1 MIQVLQNEKE
11 IFYGEV
17 REITDNIDFT
27 KHIYAV
33 GELAFLFDSIQPQ
46 KVYQCSPLQMFT
58 EIINIHN
65 SQVEQK
71 KQFKVGEVSVTDA
84 NDYVYHFTN
93 REDTLTVLRDKLCT
107 PLNGYLKIT
116 KVNGE
121 RYINLV
127 PIERYGKHCTQEIQ
141 FGENLLDY
149 SANSTSVNIATS
161 VIPIGAM
168 IEEENRTSKAVKGLD
183 EYVTIVGTAVDDY
196 HKKTDDDYVINDA
209 AVSQFGHIRVTKE
222 WPDVNSP
229 EILREKATE
238 WIKQTQF
245 ADLILNVSAFDR
257 NLSDINI
264 DSFDLGD
271 IVSVWAVP
279 FGMESV
285 TFPVQKKTIYM
296 NDITKNYI
304 VLGNKFQKSYTSQA
318 STAVEQ
324 IKEEIPEISPLLQMA
339 KDNAVTLLTDP
350 TKGYVSYIFDKD
362 GNRTEIW
369 ISDNKDSTKATR
381 KWVWNSSG
389 LGYLYLENGE
399 WKSDVAITMDGA
411 IVADKI
417 TTGTML
423 ADRIRG
429 GILEVGGTKF
439 AKDGIISVKN
449 NQDSIIV
456 TLDVNG
462 LKMNSGSINL
472 NNKFSVNNDGYMTST
487 SGKIGGF
494 EIDTD
499 NLSIGDATLQRNKIG
514 CGTAGNGIVN
524 LVGNRSSDNAKYGF
538 IQISNSGNPDKDE
551 VLAGIRIYGN
561 GLVRKYGG
569 NGNVE
574 WERWLSNIPES

>member
-318 STAVEQ
+318 STAVEK
-324 IKEEIPEISPLLQMA
+324 IKEEIPALSPILEQA
-339 KDNAVTLLTDP
+339 RENAILMLTDP
-350 TKGYVSYIFDKD
+350 TKGYISYIFDEN

-369 ISDNKDSTKATR
+369 IADSLEVSKITR
-381 KWVWNSSG
+381 KWVLNASG
-389 LGYLYLENGE
+389 FGYLYLEDGK
-399 WKSDVAITMDGA
+399 WKSDLALTMDGVINA
-411 IVADKI
+411 NFIKAGV
-417 TTGTML
+417 L
-423 ADRIRG
+423 S
-429 GILEVGGTKF
+429 GIEINNGNKTFYVD
-439 AKDGIISVKN
+439 KDGNLTATSANISGN
-449 NQDSIIV
+449 
-456 TLDVNG
+456 VNA
-462 LKMNSGSINL
+462 S
-472 NNKFSVNNDGYMTST
+472 
-487 SGKIGGF
+487 SGKICNFNINTGEIIAGLRRDSLSRSNGDNKTEIYFYPDSGLGGF
-494 EIDTD
+494 ITSQ
-499 NLSIGDATLQRNKIG
+499 NGQTSSITPHSGMIG
-514 CGTAGNGIVN
+514 GSAIITAGNFGYY
-524 LVGNRSSDNAKYGF
+524 LGQFLKGPSGKSFDEASSGDLIMK
-538 IQISNSGNPDKDE
+538 K
-551 VLAGIRIYGN
+551 
-561 GLVRKYGG
+561 
-569 NGNVE
+569 
-574 WERWLSNIPES
+574 

>member
-71 KQFKVGEVSVTDA
+71 KQFKVGEVSVTDV

-209 AVSQFGHIRVTKE
+209 AISQFGHIRVTKE
-222 WPDVNSP
+222 WPDVHSP

-324 IKEEIPEISPLLQMA
+324 IKEKIPEISPLLQMA

-350 TKGYVSYIFDKD
+350 TKGYISYIFDKD

-449 NQDSIIV
+449 NKDSIIV

-462 LKMNSGSINL
+462 LTMNSGSINL
-472 NNKFSVNNDGYMTST
+472 NNKFSVNSNGYMTST

-494 EIDTD
+494 EINTD
-499 NLSIGDATLQRNKIG
+499 NLSIDDATLRRDRIG
-514 CGTAGNGIVN
+514 CGSAGYGIVN
-524 LVGNRSSDNAKYGF
+524 IVGNKSSDNARFGY
-538 IQISNSGNPDKDE
+538 IQLSNSGNSDTCLD
-551 VLAGIRIYGN
+551 GIRIYGN

-569 NGNVE
+569 DGSVS

>member
-196 HKKTDDDYVINDA
+196 HKNTDDDYVINDA

-257 NLSDINI
+257 NLSDVNI

-318 STAVEQ
+318 STAVEK

-362 GNRTEIW
+362 DNRTEIW

-389 LGYLYLENGE
+389 LGYFYKENDV
-399 WKSDVAITMDGA
+399 WKTNVAITMDGA
-411 IVADKI
+411 IVADTI
-417 TTGTML
+417 TTGTMS
-423 ADRIRG
+423 ADRVRG

-449 NQDSIIV
+449 NKDSIIV

-462 LKMNSGSINL
+462 LKMNSGTINL

-494 EIDTD
+494 EIKTD
-499 NLSIGDATLQRNKIG
+499 NLSIGDATLQADIMG
-514 CGTAGNGIVN
+514 CGSAGYGIVN
-524 LVGNRSSDNAKYGF
+524 IVGNRSSDNARFGY
-538 IQISNSGNPDKDE
+538 IQLSNSGNSNE
-551 VLAGIRIYGN
+551 CLAGIRIYGN

-569 NGNVE
+569 DGSVE

>member
-1 MIQVLQNEKE
+1 MIRVLQNEKE

-168 IEEENRTSKAVKGLD
+168 IKEENRTSKAVKGLD

-196 HKKTDDDYVINDA
+196 HKNTDDDYVINDA
-209 AVSQFGHIRVTKE
+209 AVSQFGHIRVKKE

-318 STAVEQ
+318 STAVEK

-389 LGYLYLENGE
+389 LGYLYLENGV

-411 IVADKI
+411 IVADII

-429 GILEVGGTKF
+429 GTLEVGGTKF

-472 NNKFSVNNDGYMTST
+472 NNKFSVNNNGYMTST

-494 EIDTD
+494 EIETD
-499 NLSIGDATLQRNKIG
+499 NLSIGDATLRRDRIG
-514 CGTAGNGIVN
+514 CGSAGYGIVN
-524 LVGNRSSDNAKYGF
+524 IVGNRSSDNARFGY
-538 IQISNSGNPDKDE
+538 IQLSNSGNSNECLD
-551 VLAGIRIYGN
+551 GIRIYGN

-569 NGNVE
+569 DGSVS

>member
-1 MIQVLQNEKE
+1 MIRVLQNEKE

-196 HKKTDDDYVINDA
+196 HKNTDDDYVINDA
-209 AVSQFGHIRVTKE
+209 AVSQFGHSRVTKE

-257 NLSDINI
+257 NLSDVNI

-318 STAVEQ
+318 STAVEK

-350 TKGYVSYIFDKD
+350 TKGYISYIFDKD

-389 LGYLYLENGE
+389 LAYLYLENGK

-429 GILEVGGTKF
+429 GILEVGGKGF

-472 NNKFSVNNDGYMTST
+472 NNKFSVNSNGYMTST

-494 EIDTD
+494 EIKTD
-499 NLSIGDATLQRNKIG
+499 NLSIGDATLQRDRIG
-514 CGTAGNGIVN
+514 CGSAGYGIVN
-524 LVGNRSSDNAKYGF
+524 VVGNRSSDNARFGY
-538 IQISNSGNPDKDE
+538 IQLSNSGNPDTC
-551 VLAGIRIYGN
+551 LAGIRIYGN

-569 NGNVE
+569 DGSVS

>member
-1 MIQVLQNEKE
+1 MIRVLQNEKE

-121 RYINLV
+121 KYINLV

-245 ADLILNVSAFDR
+245 ADLILSVSAFDR

-318 STAVEQ
+318 STAIEK

-350 TKGYVSYIFDKD
+350 TKGYISYIFDKD

-449 NQDSIIV
+449 NKDSIIV

-462 LKMNSGSINL
+462 LTMNSGSINL
-472 NNKFSVNNDGYMTST
+472 NNKFSVNSNGYMTST

-499 NLSIGDATLQRNKIG
+499 NLSIGDATLRRDRIG
-514 CGTAGNGIVN
+514 CGSAGYGIVN
-524 LVGNRSSDNAKYGF
+524 IVGDRSSDNARFGY
-538 IQISNSGNPDKDE
+538 IQLSNSGNSNE
-551 VLAGIRIYGN
+551 CLAGIRIYGN

-569 NGNVE
+569 DGSVS

>member
-1 MIQVLQNEKE
+1 MIRVLQNEKE

-196 HKKTDDDYVINDA
+196 HKNTDDDYVINDA

-257 NLSDINI
+257 NLIDINI

-318 STAVEQ
+318 NTAVEK
-324 IKEEIPEISPLLQMA
+324 IKEEIPEISPLLKQA
-339 KDNAVTLLTDP
+339 KDTAMAMLTDP
-350 TKGYVSYIFDKD
+350 SKGYVSYIFDED

-369 ISDNKDSTKATR
+369 ISDNMNSSKATR

-389 LGYLYLENGE
+389 LGYFYKENDV
-399 WKSDVAITMDGA
+399 WKTNVAITMDGA
-411 IVADKI
+411 IVADRI

-429 GILEVGGTKF
+429 GILEVGGTGF
-439 AKDGIISVKN
+439 AKDGIINVKN
-449 NQDSIIV
+449 NKDSIIV

-494 EIDTD
+494 EIETD
-499 NLSIGDATLQRNKIG
+499 NLSIGDATLRRDRIG
-514 CGTAGNGIVN
+514 CGSAGYGIVN
-524 LVGNRSSDNAKYGF
+524 IVGNRSSDNARFGY
-538 IQISNSGNPDKDE
+538 IQLSNSGNPDTCLD
-551 VLAGIRIYGN
+551 GIRIYGN

-569 NGNVE
+569 DGSVS

>member
-1 MIQVLQNEKE
+1 MIRVLQNEKE

-196 HKKTDDDYVINDA
+196 HKNTDDDYVINDA

-318 STAVEQ
+318 STAVEK
-324 IKEEIPEISPLLQMA
+324 IKEEIPEISPLLKQA
-339 KDNAVTLLTDP
+339 KDTAMAMLTDP
-350 TKGYVSYIFDKD
+350 SKGYVSYIFDED

-369 ISDNKDSTKATR
+369 ISDNMNSSKATR

-389 LGYLYLENGE
+389 LGYFYKENDV
-399 WKSDVAITMDGA
+399 WKTNVAITMDGA
-411 IVADKI
+411 IVADRI

-423 ADRIRG
+423 ADRIKG
-429 GILEVGGTKF
+429 GLLEVGGTGF

-449 NQDSIIV
+449 NKDSIIV

-472 NNKFSVNNDGYMTST
+472 NNKFSVNSNGYMTST

-494 EIDTD
+494 KIETD
-499 NLSIGDATLQRNKIG
+499 NLSTGDATLRKDRIG
-514 CGTAGNGIVN
+514 CGSAGYGIVN
-524 LVGNRSSDNAKYGF
+524 IVGDRSSDNARFGY
-538 IQISNSGNPDKDE
+538 IQLSNSGNPDTCLD
-551 VLAGIRIYGN
+551 GIRIYGN

-569 NGNVE
+569 DGNVE
-574 WERWLSNIPES
+574 WERWLVNIPES

>member
-1 MIQVLQNEKE
+1 MIRVLQNEKE

-71 KQFKVGEVSVTDA
+71 KQFKVGEVSVTDV

-196 HKKTDDDYVINDA
+196 HKNTDDDYVINDA

-318 STAVEQ
+318 STAVEK

-350 TKGYVSYIFDKD
+350 TKGYISYIFDKD

-449 NQDSIIV
+449 NKDSIIV

-462 LKMNSGSINL
+462 LTMNSGSINL
-472 NNKFSVNNDGYMTST
+472 NNKFSVNSNGYMTST

-499 NLSIGDATLQRNKIG
+499 NLSIGDATLRRDRIG
-514 CGTAGNGIVN
+514 CGSAGYGIVN
-524 LVGNRSSDNAKYGF
+524 IVGDRSSDNARFGY
-538 IQISNSGNPDKDE
+538 IQLSNSGNSNE
-551 VLAGIRIYGN
+551 CLAGIRIYGN

-569 NGNVE
+569 DGSVS

>member
-1 MIQVLQNEKE
+1 MIRVLQNEKE

-71 KQFKVGEVSVTDA
+71 KQFKVGEVSVTDV

-245 ADLILNVSAFDR
+245 ADLILSVSAFDR
-257 NLSDINI
+257 NLIDINI

-318 STAVEQ
+318 STAVEK

-350 TKGYVSYIFDKD
+350 TKGYISYIFDKD

-449 NQDSIIV
+449 NQDSINF
-456 TLDVNG
+456 TLNVNG
-462 LKMNSGSINL
+462 LTMNSCSINL
-472 NNKFSVNNDGYMTST
+472 NNKFSVNSNGYMTST

-499 NLSIGDATLQRNKIG
+499 NLSIGDATLRADRMG
-514 CGTAGNGIVN
+514 CGSAGYGIVN
-524 LVGNRSSDNAKYGF
+524 IVGNRTSDNARFGY
-538 IQISNSGNPDKDE
+538 IQLSNSGNSDDC
-551 VLAGIRIYGN
+551 LAGIRIYGN

-574 WERWLSNIPES
+574 WERWLVNIPES

>member
-71 KQFKVGEVSVTDA
+71 KQFKVGEVSVTDE

-222 WPDVNSP
+222 WPDVHSP

-318 STAVEQ
+318 STAVEK

-429 GILEVGGTKF
+429 GIFEVGGTGF
-439 AKDGIISVKN
+439 AKDGIINVKN
-449 NQDSIIV
+449 NKDSIIV

-472 NNKFSVNNDGYMTST
+472 NNKFSVNSNGYMTST

-494 EIDTD
+494 EIETD
-499 NLSIGDATLQRNKIG
+499 NLSIGDATLRADRMG
-514 CGTAGNGIVN
+514 CGSAGYGIVN
-524 LVGNRSSDNAKYGF
+524 IVGDRRSDNARFGY
-538 IQISNSGNPDKDE
+538 IQLSNSGNSNE
-551 VLAGIRIYGN
+551 CLAGIRIYGN

-569 NGNVE
+569 DGNVS

>member
-1 MIQVLQNEKE
+1 MIRVLQNEKE

-71 KQFKVGEVSVTDA
+71 KQFKVGEVSVTDV

-222 WPDVNSP
+222 WPDVHSP

-245 ADLILNVSAFDR
+245 ADLILSVSAFDR
-257 NLSDINI
+257 NLIDINI

-318 STAVEQ
+318 STAVEK

-350 TKGYVSYIFDKD
+350 TKGYISYIFDKD

-449 NQDSIIV
+449 NKDSIIV

-462 LKMNSGSINL
+462 LTMNSGSINL
-472 NNKFSVNNDGYMTST
+472 NNKFSVNSNGYMTST

-499 NLSIGDATLQRNKIG
+499 NLSIGDATLRRDRIG
-514 CGTAGNGIVN
+514 CGSAGYGIVN
-524 LVGNRSSDNAKYGF
+524 IVGYKSSDNARFGY
-538 IQISNSGNPDKDE
+538 IQLSNSGNPDTCLD
-551 VLAGIRIYGN
+551 GIRIYGN

-569 NGNVE
+569 DGSVS

>member
-196 HKKTDDDYVINDA
+196 HKNTDDDYVINDA

-318 STAVEQ
+318 STAVEK

-350 TKGYVSYIFDKD
+350 TKGYISYIFDKD

-472 NNKFSVNNDGYMTST
+472 NNKFSVNNNGYMTST

-494 EIDTD
+494 EIETD
-499 NLSIGDATLQRNKIG
+499 NLSIGDATLRADRMG
-514 CGTAGNGIVN
+514 CGSAGYGIVN
-524 LVGNRSSDNAKYGF
+524 IVGDRSSDNARFGY
-538 IQISNSGNPDKDE
+538 IQLSNSGNPDTC
-551 VLAGIRIYGN
+551 LAGIRIYGN

-569 NGNVE
+569 DGSVS

>member
-1 MIQVLQNEKE
+1 MIRVLQNEKE

-71 KQFKVGEVSVTDA
+71 KQFKVGEVSVTDV

-222 WPDVNSP
+222 WPDVHSP

-318 STAVEQ
+318 STAVEK

-350 TKGYVSYIFDKD
+350 TKGYISYIFDKD

-449 NQDSIIV
+449 NKDSIIV

-462 LKMNSGSINL
+462 LTMNSGSINL
-472 NNKFSVNNDGYMTST
+472 NNKFSVNSNGYMTST

-499 NLSIGDATLQRNKIG
+499 NLSIGDATLRRDRIG
-514 CGTAGNGIVN
+514 CGSAGYGIVN
-524 LVGNRSSDNAKYGF
+524 IVGDRSSDNARFGY
-538 IQISNSGNPDKDE
+538 IQLSNSGNSNE
-551 VLAGIRIYGN
+551 CLAGIRIYGN

-569 NGNVE
+569 DGSVS

>member
-1 MIQVLQNEKE
+1 MIRVLQNERE

-196 HKKTDDDYVINDA
+196 HKNTDDDYVINDA

-257 NLSDINI
+257 NLSDVNI

-318 STAVEQ
+318 SKAVEQ
-324 IKEEIPEISPLLQMA
+324 IKEEIPALSPILEQA
-339 KDNAVTLLTDP
+339 RENAILMLTDP

-389 LGYLYLENGE
+389 LGYFYKENDV
-399 WKSDVAITMDGA
+399 WKTNVAITMDGA
-411 IVADKI
+411 IVADTI
-417 TTGTML
+417 TTGTMS
-423 ADRIRG
+423 ADRVRG
-429 GILEVGGTKF
+429 GIFEVGGTKF

-449 NQDSIIV
+449 NKDSIIV

-462 LKMNSGSINL
+462 LKMNSGTINL

-494 EIDTD
+494 EIKND
-499 NLSIGDATLQRNKIG
+499 NLSIGDATLQADRMG
-514 CGTAGNGIVN
+514 CGSAGYGIVN
-524 LVGNRSSDNAKYGF
+524 IVGNRSSDNARFGY
-538 IQISNSGNPDKDE
+538 IQLSNSGNSNE
-551 VLAGIRIYGN
+551 CLAGIRIYGN

-569 NGNVE
+569 DGSVS

>member
-1 MIQVLQNEKE
+1 MIRVLQNERE

-17 REITDNIDFT
+17 REITDNLDFT

-168 IEEENRTSKAVKGLD
+168 LEEENRTSKAVKGLD

-257 NLSDINI
+257 NLSDVNI

-318 STAVEQ
+318 STAVEK

-389 LGYLYLENGE
+389 LGYLHLENGE

-411 IVADKI
+411 IVADII

-423 ADRIRG
+423 ADRIKG
-429 GILEVGGTKF
+429 GIFEVGGTGF
-439 AKDGIISVKN
+439 AKDGIINVKN
-449 NQDSIIV
+449 NKDSIIV

-472 NNKFSVNNDGYMTST
+472 NNKFSVNSNGYMTST

-494 EIDTD
+494 EIETD
-499 NLSIGDATLQRNKIG
+499 NLSIGDATLRRDRIG
-514 CGTAGNGIVN
+514 CGSAGYGIVN
-524 LVGNRSSDNAKYGF
+524 IVGDRRSDNARFGY
-538 IQISNSGNPDKDE
+538 IQLSNSGNPDTCLD
-551 VLAGIRIYGN
+551 GIRIYGN

-569 NGNVE
+569 DGSVS
-574 WERWLSNIPES
+574 WERWLSNVPES

>member
-1 MIQVLQNEKE
+1 MIRVLQNEKE

-222 WPDVNSP
+222 WPDVHSP

-245 ADLILNVSAFDR
+245 ADLILSVSAFDR

-318 STAVEQ
+318 STAVEK

-429 GILEVGGTKF
+429 GILEVGGTGF
-439 AKDGIISVKN
+439 AKDGIINVKN
-449 NQDSIIV
+449 NKDSIIV

-472 NNKFSVNNDGYMTST
+472 NNKFSVNSNGYMTST

-494 EIDTD
+494 EINTD
-499 NLSIGDATLQRNKIG
+499 NLSIGDATLRKDRIG
-514 CGTAGNGIVN
+514 CGSAGHGIVN
-524 LVGNRSSDNAKYGF
+524 VVGNRSSDNARFGY
-538 IQISNSGNPDKDE
+538 IQLSNSGNPDTC
-551 VLAGIRIYGN
+551 LAGIRIYGN

-569 NGNVE
+569 DGSVS

>member
-1 MIQVLQNEKE
+1 MIRVLQNEKE

-222 WPDVNSP
+222 WPDVHSP

-245 ADLILNVSAFDR
+245 ADLILSVSAFDR

-318 STAVEQ
+318 STAIEK

-350 TKGYVSYIFDKD
+350 TKGYISYIFDKD

-449 NQDSIIV
+449 NKDSIIV

-462 LKMNSGSINL
+462 LTMNSGSINL
-472 NNKFSVNNDGYMTST
+472 NNKFSVNSNGYMTST

-499 NLSIGDATLQRNKIG
+499 NLSIGDATLRRDRIG
-514 CGTAGNGIVN
+514 CGSAGYGIVN
-524 LVGNRSSDNAKYGF
+524 IVGDRSSDNARFGY
-538 IQISNSGNPDKDE
+538 IQLSNSGNSNE
-551 VLAGIRIYGN
+551 CLAGIRIYGN

-569 NGNVE
+569 DGSVS

>member
-1 MIQVLQNEKE
+1 MIRVLQNEKE

-161 VIPIGAM
+161 VIPIGAT

-222 WPDVNSP
+222 WPDVHSP

-245 ADLILNVSAFDR
+245 ADLILSVSAFDR

-318 STAVEQ
+318 STAVEK

-350 TKGYVSYIFDKD
+350 TKGYISYIFDKD

-449 NQDSIIV
+449 NKDSIIV

-462 LKMNSGSINL
+462 LTMNSGSINL
-472 NNKFSVNNDGYMTST
+472 NNKFSVNSNGYMTST

-499 NLSIGDATLQRNKIG
+499 NLSIDDATLRRDRIG
-514 CGTAGNGIVN
+514 CGSAGYGIVN
-524 LVGNRSSDNAKYGF
+524 IVGDRSSDNARFGY
-538 IQISNSGNPDKDE
+538 IQLSNSGNSNE
-551 VLAGIRIYGN
+551 CLAGIRIYGN

-569 NGNVE
+569 DGSVS

>member
-1 MIQVLQNEKE
+1 MIRVLQNEKE

-71 KQFKVGEVSVTDA
+71 KQFKVGEVSVTDV

-222 WPDVNSP
+222 WPDVHSP

-245 ADLILNVSAFDR
+245 ADLILSVSAFDR

-318 STAVEQ
+318 STAVEK

-339 KDNAVTLLTDP
+339 KDNGVTLLTDP
-350 TKGYVSYIFDKD
+350 TKGYISYIFDKD

-449 NQDSIIV
+449 NKDSIIV

-462 LKMNSGSINL
+462 LTMNSGSINL
-472 NNKFSVNNDGYMTST
+472 NNKFSVNSNGYMTST

-499 NLSIGDATLQRNKIG
+499 NLSIGDATLRRDRIG
-514 CGTAGNGIVN
+514 CGSAGYGIVN
-524 LVGNRSSDNAKYGF
+524 IVGYKSSDNARFGY
-538 IQISNSGNPDKDE
+538 IQLSNSGNPDTCLD
-551 VLAGIRIYGN
+551 GIRIYGN

-569 NGNVE
+569 DGSVS

>member
-1 MIQVLQNEKE
+1 MIRVLQNEKE

-245 ADLILNVSAFDR
+245 ADLILSVSAFDR

-318 STAVEQ
+318 NTAVEK

-429 GILEVGGTKF
+429 GIFEVGGTGF
-439 AKDGIISVKN
+439 AKDGIINVKN
-449 NQDSIIV
+449 NKDSIIV

-472 NNKFSVNNDGYMTST
+472 NNKFSVNSNGYMTST

-494 EIDTD
+494 EIKTD
-499 NLSIGDATLQRNKIG
+499 NLSIGDATLRRDRIG
-514 CGTAGNGIVN
+514 CGSAGYGIVN
-524 LVGNRSSDNAKYGF
+524 IVGDRSSDNARFGY
-538 IQISNSGNPDKDE
+538 IQISNSGNSDTCLD
-551 VLAGIRIYGN
+551 GIRIYGN

-569 NGNVE
+569 DGSVS

>member
-1 MIQVLQNEKE
+1 MIRVLQNEKE

-71 KQFKVGEVSVTDA
+71 KQFKVGEVSVTDV

-196 HKKTDDDYVINDA
+196 HKNTDDDYVINDA

-324 IKEEIPEISPLLQMA
+324 IKKEIPEISPLLQMA

-350 TKGYVSYIFDKD
+350 TKGYISYIFDKD

-423 ADRIRG
+423 ADRIKG
-429 GILEVGGTKF
+429 GTLEVGGTKF

-472 NNKFSVNNDGYMTST
+472 NNKFSVNNNGYMKST

-494 EIDTD
+494 EIETD
-499 NLSIGDATLQRNKIG
+499 NLSIGDATLRRDRIG
-514 CGTAGNGIVN
+514 CGSAGYGIVN
-524 LVGNRSSDNAKYGF
+524 IVGNRSSDNARFGY
-538 IQISNSGNPDKDE
+538 IQLSNSGNSDTCLD
-551 VLAGIRIYGN
+551 GIRIYGN

-569 NGNVE
+569 DGSVS

>member
-499 NLSIGDATLQRNKIG
+499 NLSIGDATLRRDRIG
-514 CGTAGNGIVN
+514 CGSAGYGIVN
-524 LVGNRSSDNAKYGF
+524 IVGDRSSDNARFGY
-538 IQISNSGNPDKDE
+538 IQLSNSGNSNE
-551 VLAGIRIYGN
+551 CLAGIRIYGN

-569 NGNVE
+569 DGSVS

>member
-196 HKKTDDDYVINDA
+196 HKNTDDDYVINDA

-318 STAVEQ
+318 STAVEK
-324 IKEEIPEISPLLQMA
+324 IKEEIPALSPILEQA
-339 KDNAVTLLTDP
+339 RENAILMLTDP

-389 LGYLYLENGE
+389 LGYFYKENDV
-399 WKSDVAITMDGA
+399 WKTNVAITMDGA
-411 IVADKI
+411 IVADTI
-417 TTGTML
+417 TTGTMS
-423 ADRIRG
+423 ADRVRG

-449 NQDSIIV
+449 NKDSIIV

-462 LKMNSGSINL
+462 LKMNSGTINL

-494 EIDTD
+494 EIETD
-499 NLSIGDATLQRNKIG
+499 NLSIGDATLQADRMG
-514 CGTAGNGIVN
+514 CGSAGYGIVN
-524 LVGNRSSDNAKYGF
+524 IVGNRSSDNARFGY
-538 IQISNSGNPDKDE
+538 IQLSNSGNSNE
-551 VLAGIRIYGN
+551 CLAGIRIYGN

-569 NGNVE
+569 DGSVS

>member
-71 KQFKVGEVSVTDA
+71 KQFKVGEVSITDA

-196 HKKTDDDYVINDA
+196 HKNTDDDYVINDA

-318 STAVEQ
+318 STAVEK

-350 TKGYVSYIFDKD
+350 TKGYISYIFDKD

-381 KWVWNSSG
+381 KWVWNSNG

-423 ADRIRG
+423 ADRIKG
-429 GILEVGGTKF
+429 GTFEVGGKGF

-449 NQDSIIV
+449 NKDSIIV

-462 LKMNSGSINL
+462 LTMNSGSINL
-472 NNKFSVNNDGYMTST
+472 NNKFSVNSNGYMTST

-499 NLSIGDATLQRNKIG
+499 NLSIGDATLRRDRIG
-514 CGTAGNGIVN
+514 CGSAGYGIVN
-524 LVGNRSSDNAKYGF
+524 VVGNRSSDNARFGY
-538 IQISNSGNPDKDE
+538 IQLSNSGNSNECLD
-551 VLAGIRIYGN
+551 GIRIYGN

-569 NGNVE
+569 DGSVS

>member
-1 MIQVLQNEKE
+1 MIRVLQNEKE

-71 KQFKVGEVSVTDA
+71 KQFKVGEVSVTDV

-222 WPDVNSP
+222 WPDVHSP

-245 ADLILNVSAFDR
+245 ADLILSVSAFDR

-318 STAVEQ
+318 STAVEK

-339 KDNAVTLLTDP
+339 KDNGVTLLTDP
-350 TKGYVSYIFDKD
+350 TKGYISYIFDKD

-449 NQDSIIV
+449 NKDSIIV

-462 LKMNSGSINL
+462 LTMNSGSINL
-472 NNKFSVNNDGYMTST
+472 NNKFSVNSNGYMTST

-494 EIDTD
+494 EINTD
-499 NLSIGDATLQRNKIG
+499 NLSIGDATLRKDRIG
-514 CGTAGNGIVN
+514 CGSAGYGIVN
-524 LVGNRSSDNAKYGF
+524 IVGYKSSDNARFGY
-538 IQISNSGNPDKDE
+538 IQLSNSGNPDTCLD
-551 VLAGIRIYGN
+551 GIRIYGN

-569 NGNVE
+569 DGSVS

>member
-196 HKKTDDDYVINDA
+196 HKNTDDDYVINDA

-318 STAVEQ
+318 STAVEK

-389 LGYLYLENGE
+389 LGYLYLENGV
-399 WKSDVAITMDGA
+399 WKSDVAITMDGS
-411 IVADKI
+411 IVADII

-423 ADRIRG
+423 ADRIKG
-429 GILEVGGTKF
+429 GTLEVGGTGF
-439 AKDGIISVKN
+439 AKDGIINVKN
-449 NQDSIIV
+449 NKDSIIV

-462 LKMNSGSINL
+462 LTMNSGSINL
-472 NNKFSVNNDGYMTST
+472 NNKFSVNSNGYMTST

-494 EIDTD
+494 EIETD
-499 NLSIGDATLQRNKIG
+499 NLSIGDATLRRDRIG
-514 CGTAGNGIVN
+514 CGSAGYGIVN
-524 LVGNRSSDNAKYGF
+524 IVGNRSSDNARFGY
-538 IQISNSGNPDKDE
+538 IQLSNSGNPDTCLD
-551 VLAGIRIYGN
+551 GIRIYGN

-569 NGNVE
+569 DGSVS

>member
-1 MIQVLQNEKE
+1 MIRVLQNEKE

-196 HKKTDDDYVINDA
+196 HKNTDDDYVINDA

-318 STAVEQ
+318 STAVEK

-350 TKGYVSYIFDKD
+350 TKGYISYIFDKD

-389 LGYLYLENGE
+389 LGYLYLENGV

-423 ADRIRG
+423 ADRIKG
-429 GILEVGGTKF
+429 GTLEVGGTKF

-472 NNKFSVNNDGYMTST
+472 NNKFSVNNNGYMTST

-494 EIDTD
+494 EINTD
-499 NLSIGDATLQRNKIG
+499 NLSIGDATLRRDRIG
-514 CGTAGNGIVN
+514 CGSAGYGIIN
-524 LVGNRSSDNAKYGF
+524 IVGNRSSDNARFGY
-538 IQISNSGNPDKDE
+538 IQLSNSGNPDTCLD
-551 VLAGIRIYGN
+551 GIRIYGN

-569 NGNVE
+569 DGSVS

>member
-1 MIQVLQNEKE
+1 MIRVLQNEKE

-318 STAVEQ
+318 STAVEK

-389 LGYLYLENGE
+389 LGYFYKENDV
-399 WKSDVAITMDGA
+399 WKTNVAITMDGA
-411 IVADKI
+411 IVADII

-423 ADRIRG
+423 ADRIKG
-429 GILEVGGTKF
+429 GTFEVGGKGF

-449 NQDSIIV
+449 NKDSIIV

-462 LKMNSGSINL
+462 LTMNSGSINL
-472 NNKFSVNNDGYMTST
+472 NNKFSVNSNGYMTST

-494 EIDTD
+494 EIETD
-499 NLSIGDATLQRNKIG
+499 NLSIGDATLRRDRIG
-514 CGTAGNGIVN
+514 CGSAGYGIVN
-524 LVGNRSSDNAKYGF
+524 IVGNRSSDNARFGY
-538 IQISNSGNPDKDE
+538 IQLSNSGNPDTCLD
-551 VLAGIRIYGN
+551 GIRIYGN

-569 NGNVE
+569 DGSVS

>member
-1 MIQVLQNEKE
+1 MIRVLQNEKE

-71 KQFKVGEVSVTDA
+71 KQFKVGEVSVTDV

-350 TKGYVSYIFDKD
+350 TKGYISYIFDKD

-449 NQDSIIV
+449 NKDSIIV

-462 LKMNSGSINL
+462 LTMNSGSINL
-472 NNKFSVNNDGYMTST
+472 NNKFSVNSNGYMTST

-499 NLSIGDATLQRNKIG
+499 NLSIGDATLRRDRIG
-514 CGTAGNGIVN
+514 CGSAGYGIVN
-524 LVGNRSSDNAKYGF
+524 IVGDRSSDNARFGY
-538 IQISNSGNPDKDE
+538 IQLSNSGNSNE
-551 VLAGIRIYGN
+551 CLAGIRIYGN

-569 NGNVE
+569 DGSVS

>member
-1 MIQVLQNEKE
+1 MIRVLQNEKE

-149 SANSTSVNIATS
+149 SANNTSVNIATS

-196 HKKTDDDYVINDA
+196 HKNTDDDYVINDA

-318 STAVEQ
+318 STAVEK

-350 TKGYVSYIFDKD
+350 TKGYISYIFDKD

-423 ADRIRG
+423 ADRIKG
-429 GILEVGGTKF
+429 GTLEVGGTKF

-472 NNKFSVNNDGYMTST
+472 NNKFSVNSNGYMTST

-499 NLSIGDATLQRNKIG
+499 NLSIGDATLRRDRIG
-514 CGTAGNGIVN
+514 CGSAGYGIVN
-524 LVGNRSSDNAKYGF
+524 VVGNRSSDNARFGY
-538 IQISNSGNPDKDE
+538 IQLSNSGNSNECLD
-551 VLAGIRIYGN
+551 GIRIYGN

-569 NGNVE
+569 DGSVS

>member
-245 ADLILNVSAFDR
+245 ADLILSVSAFDR
-257 NLSDINI
+257 NLTDINI

-389 LGYLYLENGE
+389 LGYFYKENDV
-399 WKSDVAITMDGA
+399 WKTNVAITMDGA
-411 IVADKI
+411 IVADII

-423 ADRIRG
+423 ADRIKG
-429 GILEVGGTKF
+429 GTFEVGGKGF

-449 NQDSIIV
+449 NKDSIIV

-462 LKMNSGSINL
+462 LTMNSGSINL
-472 NNKFSVNNDGYMTST
+472 NNKFSVNSNGYMTST

-499 NLSIGDATLQRNKIG
+499 NLSIGDATLRRDRIG
-514 CGTAGNGIVN
+514 CGSAGYGIVN
-524 LVGNRSSDNAKYGF
+524 VVGNRSSDNARFGY
-538 IQISNSGNPDKDE
+538 IQLSNSGNSNECLD
-551 VLAGIRIYGN
+551 GIRIYGN

-569 NGNVE
+569 DGSVS

>member
-1 MIQVLQNEKE
+1 MIRVLQNEKE

-71 KQFKVGEVSVTDA
+71 KQFKVGEVSVTDV

-222 WPDVNSP
+222 WPDVHSP

-318 STAVEQ
+318 STAVEK

-350 TKGYVSYIFDKD
+350 TKGYISYIFDKD

-449 NQDSIIV
+449 NKDSIIV

-462 LKMNSGSINL
+462 LTMNSGSINL
-472 NNKFSVNNDGYMTST
+472 NNKFSVNSNGYMTST

-494 EIDTD
+494 EIETD
-499 NLSIGDATLQRNKIG
+499 NLSIGDATLRKDRIG
-514 CGTAGNGIVN
+514 CGSAGYGIVN
-524 LVGNRSSDNAKYGF
+524 IVGDRSSDNARFGY
-538 IQISNSGNPDKDE
+538 IQLSNSGNSNE
-551 VLAGIRIYGN
+551 CLAGIRIYGN

-569 NGNVE
+569 DGSVS

>member
-1 MIQVLQNEKE
+1 MIRVLQNEKE

-58 EIINIHN
+58 EIIDIHN

-196 HKKTDDDYVINDA
+196 HKNTDDDYVINDA

-318 STAVEQ
+318 STAVEK

-350 TKGYVSYIFDKD
+350 TKGYISYIFDKD

-389 LGYLYLENGE
+389 LAYLYLENGK

-423 ADRIRG
+423 ADRIKG
-429 GILEVGGTKF
+429 GTLEVGGTKF

-449 NQDSIIV
+449 NKDSIIV

-462 LKMNSGSINL
+462 LKMNSGTINL

-494 EIDTD
+494 EIKTD
-499 NLSIGDATLQRNKIG
+499 NLSIGDATLQADRMG
-514 CGTAGNGIVN
+514 CGSAGYGIVN
-524 LVGNRSSDNAKYGF
+524 IVGNRSSDNARFGY
-538 IQISNSGNPDKDE
+538 IQLSNSGNSNE
-551 VLAGIRIYGN
+551 CLAGIRIYGN

-569 NGNVE
+569 DGSVS

>member
-1 MIQVLQNEKE
+1 MIRVLQNEKE

-318 STAVEQ
+318 STAVEK
-324 IKEEIPEISPLLQMA
+324 IKEEIPEISPLLKQA
-339 KDNAVTLLTDP
+339 KDTAMAMLTDP
-350 TKGYVSYIFDKD
+350 SKGYVSYIFDED

-369 ISDNKDSTKATR
+369 ISDNMNSSKATR

-389 LGYLYLENGE
+389 LGYFYKENDV
-399 WKSDVAITMDGA
+399 WKTNVAITMDGS
-411 IVADKI
+411 IVADII

-429 GILEVGGTKF
+429 GTLEVGGTKF

-472 NNKFSVNNDGYMTST
+472 NNKFSVNNNGYMTST

-494 EIDTD
+494 EIETD
-499 NLSIGDATLQRNKIG
+499 NLSIGDATLRRDRIG
-514 CGTAGNGIVN
+514 CGSAGYGIVN
-524 LVGNRSSDNAKYGF
+524 IVGNRSSDNARFGY
-538 IQISNSGNPDKDE
+538 IQLSNSGNSNECLD
-551 VLAGIRIYGN
+551 GIRIYGN

-569 NGNVE
+569 DGSVS

>member
-1 MIQVLQNEKE
+1 MIRVLQNEKE

-196 HKKTDDDYVINDA
+196 HKNTDDDYVINDA

-318 STAVEQ
+318 STAVEK

-350 TKGYVSYIFDKD
+350 TKGYISYIFDKD

-381 KWVWNSSG
+381 KRVWNSSG

-399 WKSDVAITMDGA
+399 WKSDVAITMDGS

-429 GILEVGGTKF
+429 GIFEVGGTGF
-439 AKDGIISVKN
+439 AKDGIINVKN
-449 NQDSIIV
+449 NKDSIIV

-472 NNKFSVNNDGYMTST
+472 NNKFSVNSNGYMTST

-494 EIDTD
+494 EIETD
-499 NLSIGDATLQRNKIG
+499 NLSIGDATLRKDRIG
-514 CGTAGNGIVN
+514 CGSAGYGIVN
-524 LVGNRSSDNAKYGF
+524 IVGDRSSDNARFGY
-538 IQISNSGNPDKDE
+538 IQLSNSGNSNE
-551 VLAGIRIYGN
+551 CLAGIRIYGN

-569 NGNVE
+569 DGSVS

>member
-71 KQFKVGEVSVTDA
+71 KQFKVGEVSVTDV

-245 ADLILNVSAFDR
+245 ADLILSVSAFDR

-318 STAVEQ
+318 STAVEK

-350 TKGYVSYIFDKD
+350 TKGYISYIFDKD

-449 NQDSIIV
+449 NKDSIIV

-462 LKMNSGSINL
+462 LTMNSGSINL
-472 NNKFSVNNDGYMTST
+472 NNKFSVNSNGYMTST

-499 NLSIGDATLQRNKIG
+499 NLSIGDATLRRDRIG
-514 CGTAGNGIVN
+514 CGSAGYGIVN
-524 LVGNRSSDNAKYGF
+524 IVGDRSSDNARFGY
-538 IQISNSGNPDKDE
+538 IQLSNSGNSNE
-551 VLAGIRIYGN
+551 CLAGIRIYGN

-569 NGNVE
+569 DGNVS